1 MRAPKLI
8 LTLLLT
14 LALFPWGAYAM
25 VMSADVHGQPYTVL
39 SATLPTAAESAPVV
53 QGASL
58 CHGPAL
64 HGSACNPLSALL
76 PADIELPTH
85 LRQNAHAEFAAFWP
99 EGPAPLPLL
108 TPPRQ
113 S

>member
-1 MRAPKLI
+1 MRMPNLI

-14 LALFPWGAYAM
+14 LALFPWGAYAA
-25 VMSADVHGQPYTVL
+25 VMGLDSHSQPIAVESA
-39 SATLPTAAESAPVV
+39 SLPAAETVPVM
-53 QGASL
+53 QTASL
-58 CHGPAL
+58 CHGYAL
-64 HGSACNPLSALL
+64 NGSSCHPLSALL
-76 PADIELPTH
+76 PAKIELPRH
-85 LRQNAHAEFAAFWP
+85 LRQATRAERVAFWP